1 MLASLRLQLAA
12 ALEFAACIRLRYSMP
27 DLPRAY
33 KIPLGSFALGAMLS
47 VPIGISLFVCYTT
60 ASQSYEALAV
70 IGAGLILGLLLYVP
84 FVRLAPDDRLQLTIE
99 ALSRQG
105 SAVAPNPVQGALLK
119 RAATHDPYG
128 HHRGGLATPPSSTPR
143 RSHED
148 PMEQNLSAAHSNEGS
163 WAANA
168 LGDFWHHR
176 RAASE
181 GPSGGGASASAA
193 ASAPMPPA
201 ERG

>member
-12 ALEFAACIRLRYSMP
+12 ALEFAACIRLRFSMP

-70 IGAGLILGLLLYVP
+70 IGAGLTLGLLLYVP

-119 RAATHDPYG
+119 QLAIPDTTACGCIPIWWWKLLRRRLRIPVPPLHLLLPHCWSRGVFEPSERPLRAG
-128 HHRGGLATPPSSTPR
+128 
-143 RSHED
+143 
-148 PMEQNLSAAHSNEGS
+148 
-163 WAANA
+163 
-168 LGDFWHHR
+168 
-176 RAASE
+176 
-181 GPSGGGASASAA
+181 
-193 ASAPMPPA
+193 
-201 ERG
+201 